1 MITRNAHDLALVTAV
16 AVTGALFIP
25 PVGAGEPKP
34 KKLLETYLKAKKD
47 ADRETAWAAVLA
59 APTLAAD
66 EIPKLRDLAVRLV
79 RKRGRRIG
87 SGREEWFDEDKD
99 GWQGLY
105 LTSGKGKKG
114 LALGLH
120 GGGAG
125 SGDAG
130 SASSS
135 FGGPISSLGFRG
147 VFPEVLRKTEYGW
160 TDPPE
165 TERWIIEEL
174 LPAAIRT
181 WKVDPNRVYVTGHSM
196 GGYGTWTYAS
206 IHADRFA
213 GGAAFAGAPTI
224 FWEQGQKDKRADA
237 VVEGYLP
244 NLYNLPLF
252 VYQSLD
258 DRNVPPAANVFAC
271 GRLKE
276 LHASD
281 PAGWEF
287 VYEEVNGRGHAFPEK
302 GVKPGLEWMAEH
314 ARNPR
319 PTKIHWQPVRE
330 WKKRFYW
337 LYWETPWLLSE
348 VVASVDRERN
358 TIDITVSTPRSM
370 TPQRTESE
378 RESFVSTLRVS
389 LDERLVDMTR
399 EVVVTLDGV
408 ERFRGVP
415 QASLAT
421 LIRTAEQR
429 EDPEYVFA
437 FEATMGAAPPAGDSG
452 E

>member
-1 MITRNAHDLALVTAV
+1 MHLNTRLLALATAFAV
-16 AVTGALFIP
+16 AGACLVP
-25 PVGAGEPKP
+25 PADAGAPKP
-34 KKLLETYLKAKKD
+34 KKLLEKYLKAKKD
-47 ADRETAWAAVLA
+47 KDREVAWAAVLA
-59 APTLAAD
+59 APPLAAD
-66 EIPKLRDLAVRLV
+66 EIPKLRDLAIQLV

-99 GWQGLY
+99 GWKGLY

-130 SASSS
+130 SAASAL
-135 FGGPISSLGFRG
+135 GGAISSLGIRG
-147 VFPEVLRKTEYGW
+147 VYPEVLVKTEYGW
-160 TDPPE
+160 TDPPD
-165 TERWIIEEL
+165 TERWIIEAL

-181 WKVDPNRVYVTGHSM
+181 WKVDANRVYVTGHSM
-196 GGYGTWTYAS
+196 GGYGTWTYGS

-224 FWEQGQKDKRADA
+224 YWEKGQKDKRAEA

-244 NLYNLPLF
+244 NLYNFPLF

-258 DRNVPPAANVFAC
+258 DANVPAAANVHAC
-271 GRLKE
+271 ARLKE
-276 LHASD
+276 LHESD
-281 PAGWEF
+281 PQGWEF
-287 VYEEVNGRGHAFPEK
+287 VYEEVDGRGHAFPEK
-302 GVKPGLEWMAEH
+302 GPKPGLEWMAEH
-314 ARNPR
+314 VRNPR
-319 PTKIHWQPVRE
+319 PVKIRWQPVRE

-337 LYWETPWLLSE
+337 LHWETPWLLSE
-348 VVASVDRERN
+348 VVAVLDRERN
-358 TIDITVSTPRSM
+358 AIDITVEKPRSA
-370 TPQRTESE
+370 TPQRTETE

-399 EVVVTLDGV
+399 EVVVTVDGV

-415 QASLAT
+415 VLSLAT
-421 LIRTAEQR
+421 LIRTAEER
-429 EDPEYVFA
+429 EDPDYVFA
-437 FEATMGAAPPAGDSG
+437 FEAPMGPPPAADGSG